1 MLRRVL
7 ACSRR
12 VLFNVTPISRVPILN
27 TYHIAYKFSTK
38 PPSSGEEYEKVKEQG
53 K

>member
-7 ACSRR
+7 ASSKR
-12 VLFNVTPISRVPILN
+12 VLFTFRPTSRIPIVN
-27 TYHIAYKFSTK
+27 THHITYKFSTK